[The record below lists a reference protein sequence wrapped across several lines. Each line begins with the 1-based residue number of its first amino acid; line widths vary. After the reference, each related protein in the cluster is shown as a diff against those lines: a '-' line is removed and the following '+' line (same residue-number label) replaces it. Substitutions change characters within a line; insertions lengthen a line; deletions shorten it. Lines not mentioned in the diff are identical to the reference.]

1 MQKLL
6 LIGAIILPLAAC
18 SGGGEEQASAQ
29 DVAKA
34 KPPLMQPGE
43 WEITRTV
50 TGYNFEGITAQE
62 YQEKLGG
69 TTSVKTCITPET
81 ADRPDPSFLATNQ
94 QTGCDYDNLTATT
107 GRLSATLTCQ
117 SDDGTLQILLDGA
130 SRTDSLMLSEQSTH
144 TAQGEPTIRASA
156 NVTAKRL
163 GDCPAADKAI

>member
-62 YQEKLGG
+62 YQAKLGG

-81 ADRPDPSFLATNQ
+81 ADRRSEERRVGTECDSTCRSRWPPDP
-94 QTGCDYDNLTATT
+94 
-107 GRLSATLTCQ
+107 
-117 SDDGTLQILLDGA
+117 
-130 SRTDSLMLSEQSTH
+130 
-144 TAQGEPTIRASA
+144 
-156 NVTAKRL
+156 
-163 GDCPAADKAI
+163 

>member
-81 ADRPDPSFLATNQ
+81 ADRPDTSFLATNQ
-94 QTGCDYDNLTATT
+94 QTGCDYDNLKATK
-107 GRLSATLTCQ
+107 GRV
-117 SDDGTLQILLDGA
+117 
-130 SRTDSLMLSEQSTH
+130 RTSVREGKRWEGSVSLGGSL
-144 TAQGEPTIRASA
+144 
-156 NVTAKRL
+156 NK
-163 GDCPAADKAI
+163 KKK

>member
-1 MQKLL
+1 MT
-6 LIGAIILPLAAC
+6 
-18 SGGGEEQASAQ
+18 S
-29 DVAKA
+29 DF
-34 KPPLMQPGE
+34 
-43 WEITRTV
+43 
-50 TGYNFEGITAQE
+50 NFEGSTAQE

-81 ADRPDPSFLATNQ
+81 ADRPYPSFLATNQ

-156 NVTAKRL
+156 NVTAKRDRKSVVEGKGVSVSVDL
-163 GDCPAADKAI
+163 GGRRHIKKKNTKKKH

>member
-1 MQKLL
+1 
-6 LIGAIILPLAAC
+6 
-18 SGGGEEQASAQ
+18 
-29 DVAKA
+29 
-34 KPPLMQPGE
+34 MQPGE

-81 ADRPDPSFLATNQ
+81 ADRPDPFFLATNQ

-117 SDDGTLQILLDGA
+117 SDRSEERRVGKECVSHGR
-130 SRTDSLMLSEQSTH
+130 SR
-144 TAQGEPTIRASA
+144 G
-156 NVTAKRL
+156 
-163 GDCPAADKAI
+163 